1 MNLFIFFIIGLPILE
16 IFLMIKIGSI
26 IGALN
31 TVLLII
37 FTAIS
42 GIYCAKLQGLNT
54 LKSGVTQLIKNEM
67 PFYEIISGA
76 ALAFAALLLIFPGFI
91 TDFIGFLLIIPLT
104 RKIIITNILSK
115 FYKNKKNNKHIDGEY
130 EEIEED

>member
-1 MNLFIFFIIGLPILE
+1 MNLLIFFIIGLPVLE

-42 GIYCAKLQGLNT
+42 GVYCAKLQGLST
-54 LKSGVTQLIKNEM
+54 LKSGITQLIKNEM
-67 PFYEIISGA
+67 PFYEIVSGA
-76 ALAFAALLLIFPGFI
+76 TLAFAALLLIFPGFI
-91 TDFIGFLLIIPLT
+91 TDFLGFLLIIPLT
-104 RKIIITNILSK
+104 RKVIITNILSK
-115 FYKNKKNNKHIDGEY
+115 FYKNKKNNKYIDAEC